1 MPMIRFSS
9 FCRATTP
16 GFFCQLLTWLC
27 LLGTSLSTA
36 HGQRLAAGG
45 EYSVSI
51 RPDGT
56 LWASGNNFVGQLGNG
71 TRVDQSIPVQ
81 IGTANTW
88 ERVAAS
94 PTSHTAAIRTDGTLW
109 TWGYNSAGQL
119 GHGPGNNR
127 LAPTQ
132 VGTDTWRRVAVG
144 VRHTVAVRTDGTLW
158 A

>member
-1 MPMIRFSS
+1 M
-9 FCRATTP
+9 
-16 GFFCQLLTWLC
+16 LWLC
-27 LLGTSLSTA
+27 LLGASLGTA

-45 EYSVSI
+45 QYSVSI

-56 LWASGNNFVGQLGNG
+56 LWASGNNFVGQLGDG
-71 TRVDQSIPVQ
+71 TRVDQPIPVQ

-94 PTSHTAAIRTDGTLW
+94 PTGHTAAIRTDGTLW
-109 TWGYNSAGQL
+109 TWGYNSAGEL

-127 LAPTQ
+127 LTPTQ